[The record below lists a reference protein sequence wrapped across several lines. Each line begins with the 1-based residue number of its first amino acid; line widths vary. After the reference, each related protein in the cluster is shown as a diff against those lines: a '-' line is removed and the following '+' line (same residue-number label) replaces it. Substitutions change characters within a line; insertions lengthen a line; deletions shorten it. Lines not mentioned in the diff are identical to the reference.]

1 MVNFR
6 IGIIG
11 NIGVGKSTLVETAS
25 QEHHSQILLSA
36 LGTGSGVT
44 HFKEII
50 NQSVLEEFYKDPVKH
65 AFLAQI
71 EFLNAR
77 VEKQKQVN
85 KFNGIVLEDRTLKED
100 YYIFGMAQKLL
111 GNMSVA
117 EFETY
122 EKTFNLMTKD
132 AKEPDLLVYLKADI
146 HSLLTRIT
154 ERSRGGET
162 LIKESYLSKLDELY
176 EEFVTSHVN
185 CPVLVVDANEQAP
198 DVETFMA
205 DVVSQ
210 IAEKLKS
217 MQASKQ

>member
-1 MVNFR
+1 MANFR

-11 NIGVGKSTLVETAS
+11 NIGVGKSTLVDIAS
-25 QEHHSQILLSA
+25 QEPYSSSILTA
-36 LGTGSGVT
+36 LGTGSGVM
-44 HFKEII
+44 HFRETI
-50 NQSVLEEFYKDPVKH
+50 NQSVLEEFYKDPVRN

-77 VEKQKQVN
+77 VERQKKVLG
-85 KFNGIVLEDRTLKED
+85 FDGVVLEDRTLKED

-122 EKTFNLMTKD
+122 EKTYSLMAGD
-132 AKEPDLLVYLKADI
+132 ASEPDLLVYLKADVPV
-146 HSLLTRIT
+146 LLSRIAA
-154 ERSRGGET
+154 RSRGGEK
-162 LIKESYLSKLDELY
+162 LIEEPYLAKLGELY
-176 EEFVTSHVN
+176 EEFVTSHRS

-205 DVVSQ
+205 GVVKK
-210 IAEKLKS
+210 IAEKVEEMRKD
-217 MQASKQ
+217 